1 MKLYY
6 AAASTVCR
14 PIVQFLLEHDL
25 PVELVPVD
33 MMKGEHKSPAFL
45 AVNPNGA
52 VPAFVDG
59 DLRIPE
65 SAAILRYLA
74 TIAGSPAY
82 PAEPK
87 ARARVDSALDWF
99 NTGFY
104 RDHGYGVIYPQVLP
118 HYPVHKTDD
127 LLAWHTDKANA
138 RLKVLND
145 HMIGEGTWVAG
156 DQPTIADFFG
166 AALVSLSEMTDF
178 DLTPYPNVRRWL
190 AAVQARPSWAEANGA
205 FNGWCAMLKGAAAQ
219 PA

>member
-6 AAASTVCR
+6 APASTVCR

-25 PVELVPVD
+25 PVELVAID
-33 MMKGEHKSPAFL
+33 MMAGEHKSAWFL

-52 VPAFVDG
+52 VPAFEDG

-74 TIAGSPAY
+74 TVAGSPAY
-82 PAEPK
+82 PSEPK
-87 ARARVDSALDWF
+87 ARARVDAALDWF

-104 RDHGYGVIYPQVLP
+104 KDYGYGVVYPQVLP
-118 HYPVHKTDD
+118 HFRAFQAAEVMAMH
-127 LLAWHTDKANA
+127 ADKAHA
-138 RLKVLND
+138 RLQVLND
-145 HMIGEGTWVAG
+145 HMLGDRDWVAG
-156 DQPTIADFFG
+156 DAPTIADFFG
-166 AALVSLSEMTDF
+166 AALVSLGEMIDY
-178 DLTPYPNVRRWL
+178 DLSAYPNVGRWL
-190 AAVQARPSWAEANGA
+190 DAVQARPSWAEANGA